1 MQNSALIRT
10 AVQAQNQRCCS
21 WLSTE
26 RPLPKDQLARCGIL
40 APVPLAGVEATGL
53 VERRAT
59 DSSMP
64 TQESIPSFEPLL
76 GKGWFNL
83 EAQDHAQWFWS
94 RDRAELRIPDHAG
107 EIQLRFFSQ
116 YTRLTGKPQQ
126 IRASVDDKL
135 VTEQSFEGDGDLR
148 IPCGGGRT
156 IQLEIDAIRPC
167 HFPGHSDTRVLGI
180 GVYSVSTGAL
190 TGSAAQTQA
199 ALSPAPDRSAAA
211 TTNRPPLT
219 LQLEV
224 TTACHLK
231 CVMCSRSS
239 GTGGATQHMSDET
252 WRRFF
257 ALARHVEYVN
267 ILGTG
272 EPWMHP
278 RFLDFLQQLDDAG
291 VGTVIV
297 TSGDLVTEKRA
308 EALGRLR
315 HLRKISFSIDSPE
328 PAAYARIRGQSLE
341 RALAG
346 LQRTMS
352 HLPDPS
358 KVRISATVMRD
369 NLFSLAGFPELLRRY
384 GVRQL
389 SLRGVNNTKETTRS
403 MMPDYTELERSV
415 LKQIKR
421 EAEADGALVNFL
433 PTLPADL
440 IQIASGDFLEESL
453 SSQLAAPA
461 PLPGARGA
469 RTRICSD
476 PWEKAIVTK
485 DGAVYPCECYHLQ
498 VPIGSL
504 ANDSFDEIWYGER
517 YDGFRRTLLC
527 GGNVGCR
534 NCERRDEGQ
543 HPLNRFSAEVVEVSL
558 AIGGVS
564 RIQLRN
570 TGLGTWGAGS
580 SVRLATSRPR
590 DRADSIYRHDSW
602 ISPARLCS
610 HEEQTVEPGSVGSF
624 RFRTTLAPTATISR
638 EYFQFVSEGECWL
651 PNTEFSIGGD

>member
-1 MQNSALIRT
+1 MPE
-10 AVQAQNQRCCS
+10 
-21 WLSTE
+21 ST
-26 RPLPKDQLARCGIL
+26 
-40 APVPLAGVEATGL
+40 
-53 VERRAT
+53 
-59 DSSMP
+59 
-64 TQESIPSFEPLL
+64 PSFECLL
-76 GKGWFNL
+76 GRGWFNL
-83 EAQDHAQWFWS
+83 EAQGRAQWFWS
-94 RDRAELRIPDHAG
+94 RDRAELRVPRSAR
-107 EIQLRFFSQ
+107 EIHLRFFSQ

-126 IRASVDDKL
+126 IRASVDDAL
-135 VTEQSFEGDGDLR
+135 VTEQSFEGDGDLS
-148 IPCGGGRT
+148 IPCLGGRM
-156 IQLEIDAIRPC
+156 IQLEIDALRPC

-180 GVYSVSTGAL
+180 GVYSITAGSEGEGFAGVQALPSSGA
-190 TGSAAQTQA
+190 S
-199 ALSPAPDRSAAA
+199 SRKA

-224 TTACHLK
+224 TTACHLE
-231 CVMCSRSS
+231 CVMCSRSKGSS
-239 GTGGATQHMSDET
+239 GSAAHMSDET
-252 WRRFF
+252 WQRFF

-278 RFLDFLQQLDDAG
+278 RFLEFLQQLDDAG

-308 EALGRLR
+308 QALGKLR

-328 PAAYARIRGQSLE
+328 PEAYSRIRGQSLE

-369 NLFSLAGFPELLRRY
+369 NLFSLAGFPQLLRRY
-384 GVRQL
+384 NVRQL
-389 SLRGVNNTKETTRS
+389 SLRGVNNTKETTRA
-403 MMPDYTELERSV
+403 MMPDYTEPERAV

-440 IQIASGDFLEESL
+440 IQIASGDFLQESL
-453 SSQLAAPA
+453 SSQVPELTVSPA
-461 PLPGARGA
+461 KCGP

-504 ANDSFDEIWYGER
+504 ATDSFDRIWYGAR
-517 YDGFRRTLLC
+517 YDDFRERLLC

-534 NCERRDEGQ
+534 NCERRDEGE
-543 HPLNRFSAEVVEVSL
+543 HPLNQFSAEVVEVDITL
-558 AIGGVS
+558 AGVS
-564 RIQLRN
+564 QIKLRN
-570 TGLGTWGAGS
+570 TGIASWGGECV
-580 SVRLATSRPR
+580 VRLATSRPR
-590 DRADSIYRHDSW
+590 DRINSLYQHEHW
-602 ISPARLCS
+602 ISPHRLCS
-610 HEEQTVEPGSVGSF
+610 HLEAHVEPGGLGTF
-624 RFRTTLAPTATISR
+624 QFRTASPPAESER
-638 EYFQFVSEGECWL
+638 AEFFQFVVEGQCWL
-651 PNTEFSIGGD
+651 PNTEVRIGPTGSA